1 MHGLTQ
7 AAEKHEKSSQTQGVN
22 LPTEEPG
29 D

>member
-7 AAEKHEKSSQTQGVN
+7 AAEKHGKSSQIQGVN
-22 LPTEEPG
+22 LPTEEHA